1 MAVDPLDALAGAAA
15 AAALTAF
22 AATFGHG
29 LRHPKQLLKRAQA
42 EAALRAE
49 AEAALRGLRD
59 IDWAYFGRAP
69 SNWELLAATEER
81 PLESPER
88 KTLLNDAY
96 TWTRT
101 ILDVATHAVR
111 RLTAATDG
119 ASWTTPDFRAAL
131 HEFHHSV
138 EDLQRALGEKPE
150 AAEATRIIAAMASL
164 KTRYHELWKTGGAI
178 LDLRHA
184 NE

>member
-1 MAVDPLDALAGAAA
+1 VAVDPLDALAGAAA

-42 EAALRAE
+42 EAAF
-49 AEAALRGLRD
+49 RGLRD
-59 IDWAYFGRAP
+59 IDWAYFGRARQ
-69 SNWELLAATEER
+69 NWELLAAFEER
-81 PLESPER
+81 SLESPELKR
-88 KTLLNDAY
+88 PLNDASA
-96 TWTRT
+96 WTRS

-111 RLTAATDG
+111 RLTAATEG
-119 ASWTTPDFRAAL
+119 ASWATPDFRAAL

-138 EDLQRALGEKPE
+138 EDLQRALGEEPE
-150 AAEATRIIAAMASL
+150 AAEATRIIAALDSL
-164 KTRYHELWKTGGAI
+164 ETRDRELWKTGGAI
-178 LDLRHA
+178 LDLHHA